1 MVQIIQ
7 LQGTD
12 KRLYE
17 LVAPL
22 VMNPEILKQ
31 NYNYP
36 FRTSEDFVWFVA
48 VDKKTV
54 IGFIPVEEK
63 KKEYVINNYYIESN
77 NEDTLKLLLEK
88 VISETNTSKEL
99 TSVTFMEHSSLFK
112 DLGFSE
118 EKIWTRYVKMKKD
131 R

>member
-1 MVQIIQ
+1 MIQIIQ

-22 VMNPEILKQ
+22 VMNPDILKQ

-48 VDKKTV
+48 VDTKKV
-54 IGFIPVEEK
+54 IGCIPVEEK
-63 KKEYVINNYYIESN
+63 KKECIR
-77 NEDTLKLLLEK
+77 
-88 VISETNTSKEL
+88 
-99 TSVTFMEHSSLFK
+99 SL
-112 DLGFSE
+112 
-118 EKIWTRYVKMKKD
+118 IHI
-131 R
+131 

>member
-36 FRTSEDFVWFVA
+36 FRTSEDLVWFVA

-54 IGFIPVEEK
+54 IGFIPVEE
-63 KKEYVINNYYIESN
+63 N
-77 NEDTLKLLLEK
+77 
-88 VISETNTSKEL
+88 
-99 TSVTFMEHSSLFK
+99 
-112 DLGFSE
+112 
-118 EKIWTRYVKMKKD
+118 
-131 R
+131 

>member
-48 VDKKTV
+48 VDKKKV
-54 IGFIPVEEK
+54 IGFIPVDEK

>member
-17 LVAPL
+17 LVASL

-48 VDKKTV
+48 VDKKKV

>member
-31 NYNYP
+31 NYN
-36 FRTSEDFVWFVA
+36 
-48 VDKKTV
+48 
-54 IGFIPVEEK
+54 
-63 KKEYVINNYYIESN
+63 
-77 NEDTLKLLLEK
+77 
-88 VISETNTSKEL
+88 
-99 TSVTFMEHSSLFK
+99 
-112 DLGFSE
+112 
-118 EKIWTRYVKMKKD
+118 
-131 R
+131 

>member
-48 VDKKTV
+48 VDKKKV
-54 IGFIPVEEK
+54 IGFYTGRGEE
-63 KKEYVINNYYIESN
+63 EGS
-77 NEDTLKLLLEK
+77 
-88 VISETNTSKEL
+88 
-99 TSVTFMEHSSLFK
+99 MSSTT
-112 DLGFSE
+112 
-118 EKIWTRYVKMKKD
+118 II
-131 R
+131 

>member
-48 VDKKTV
+48 VDKKKV

-118 EKIWTRYVKMKKD
+118 EKICTRYVKMKKD

>member
-1 MVQIIQ
+1 MIQIIQ

-48 VDKKTV
+48 VDKKKV

>member
-48 VDKKTV
+48 VDKMKV
-54 IGFIPVEEK
+54 IGCIPVEEK

>member
-31 NYNYP
+31 NYNYR
-36 FRTSEDFVWFVA
+36 FCLVCGGRQKESHRFYT
-48 VDKKTV
+48 
-54 IGFIPVEEK
+54 GRGEE
-63 KKEYVINNYYIESN
+63 EGVCHQQ
-77 NEDTLKLLLEK
+77 LLYRK
-88 VISETNTSKEL
+88 
-99 TSVTFMEHSSLFK
+99 
-112 DLGFSE
+112 
-118 EKIWTRYVKMKKD
+118 
-131 R
+131 